1 MIIIIK
7 WVIKFC
13 MLIAQ
18 NIEYHIQETLIL
30 NHVST
35 QFQPGL
41 VYGIVGH
48 NGSGKSTFTKLL
60 AKQIIATSGSI
71 TLNQK
76 NLTDYSH
83 KQLARKLSY
92 LPQYLPTDINLPV
105 KELVKLGRFAW
116 HGVIGRYTDDDS
128 TIINQAL
135 AQTHTAHLKDRY
147 LSSLSGGE
155 RQRVWLS
162 MCLAQQSQYL
172 LLDEP
177 LSALDINYQIE
188 VMRLLKQLAKDYDIT
203 TIIVLHDINLAS
215 EFCDHLLAF
224 KHGQLIYDLATEQMM
239 TPTIL
244 QQIYGIH
251 FDVITHPS
259 RGHKVALA

>member
-1 MIIIIK
+1 
-7 WVIKFC
+7 

-18 NIEYHIQETLIL
+18 DIEYQVQDTLIV
-30 NHVST
+30 NRIST
-35 QFQPGL
+35 QFKPGA

-48 NGSGKSTFTKLL
+48 NGSGKSTFIKLL
-60 AKQIIATSGSI
+60 AKQITATFGAI
-71 TLNQK
+71 TLNDK

-83 KQLARKLSY
+83 KQLARTLSY

-116 HGVIGRYTDDDS
+116 HGVIGRYTDHDYS
-128 TIINQAL
+128 IIDQAL
-135 AQTHTAHLKDRY
+135 TQTHTAHLKERY

-188 VMRLLKQLAKDYDIT
+188 VMKLLQQLAKQYQIS

-215 EFCDHLLAF
+215 EFCDQLLAF
-224 KHGQLIYDLATEQMM
+224 KQGQLIYDLPTEQMM
-239 TPTIL
+239 TPSIL

-251 FDVITHPS
+251 FDVIAHPS
-259 RGHKVALA
+259 RGNKVALA

>member
-1 MIIIIK
+1 
-7 WVIKFC
+7 

-18 NIEYHIQETLIL
+18 DIEYQIQDTLVV
-30 NHVST
+30 NHVTT

-48 NGSGKSTFTKLL
+48 NGSGKSTFIKLL
-60 AKQIIATSGSI
+60 AKQIAATSGVI
-71 TLNQK
+71 TLDEK
-76 NLTDYSH
+76 ELTHYSH
-83 KQLARKLSY
+83 KQLARILSY

-116 HGVIGRYTDDDS
+116 HGIIERYTEKDFKIVD
-128 TIINQAL
+128 QAL
-135 AQTHTAHLKDRY
+135 IQTNTAHLKERY

-188 VMRLLKQLAKDYDIT
+188 VMKLLQQLAKKNQIT

-215 EFCDHLLAF
+215 EFCDQLLAF
-224 KHGQLIYDLATEQMM
+224 KQGQLIYDLPTKQMI
-239 TPTIL
+239 TPSIL
-244 QQIYGIH
+244 REIYGVH
-251 FDVITHPS
+251 FEIIDHPTRS
-259 RGHKVALA
+259 HKVALA

>member
-1 MIIIIK
+1 
-7 WVIKFC
+7 

-18 NIEYHIQETLIL
+18 NIKYHIQDTLIL

-35 QFQPGL
+35 QFESGL

-60 AKQIIATSGSI
+60 AKQIIATSGTI

-105 KELVKLGRFAW
+105 NELVKLGRFAW
-116 HGVIGRYTDDDS
+116 HGVIGRYTDDDY

-135 AQTHTAHLKDRY
+135 EQTHTAPLKDRY

-188 VMRLLKQLAKDYDIT
+188 VMKLLQHLAKQYHIT
-203 TIIVLHDINLAS
+203 PIIVLHDINLAS

-224 KHGQLIYDLATEQMM
+224 KQGHLIYDLPTEQMM
-239 TPTIL
+239 TPSIL

-251 FDVITHPS
+251 FDVITHPT
-259 RGHKVALA
+259 RGNKVALA